1 DRDVKCDEVKNI
13 QEDQCG
19 NACGDQFTEIYH
31 FLPPLDP
38 GSYNYLDAQ
47 KAASKVIFL
56 YI

>member
-1 DRDVKCDEVKNI
+1 
-13 QEDQCG
+13 
-19 NACGDQFTEIYH
+19 

-38 GSYNYLDAQ
+38 GSYNYLVDAQ